1 MDKGEDK
8 GEDNRRRQ
16 GENKAV
22 PKPRQL
28 AGRHE
33 EEKVEEKVEVE
44 EKVSGRGCLAF
55 QEWCARDRRKLKL
68 DLRCSSKRRNIN

>member
-44 EKVSGRGCLAF
+44 GKWKWPRG
-55 QEWCARDRRKLKL
+55 
-68 DLRCSSKRRNIN
+68 